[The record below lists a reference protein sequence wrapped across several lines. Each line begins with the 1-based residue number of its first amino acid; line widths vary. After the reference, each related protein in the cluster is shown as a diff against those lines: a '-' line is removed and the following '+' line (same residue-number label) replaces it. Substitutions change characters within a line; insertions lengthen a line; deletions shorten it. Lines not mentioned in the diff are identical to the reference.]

1 MTLKKEMVRGIAWS
15 IVERGGQQIISF
27 FLFIL
32 IARLIGPE
40 EYGLVMLS
48 FIYLSFVSLLQ
59 LGMADSVV
67 SMQLKDQDKLS
78 TLFWIIV
85 GCGILFSS
93 LCFFLADVAAG
104 ALNEP
109 SLEYLFKWLSIVSLL
124 LSIQAVPHMLVMQSM
139 NFKIY
144 AVRTLIA
151 TIVSGVVG
159 VYMAYNGFGAL
170 AMIFQQIVLYTIS
183 NIILWTFVDWRPHFS
198 FNIRVVRVVIMPG
211 YKMMLSNSLIF
222 MEQQLPRLFLGD
234 FLGPRKVAYF
244 SFAFRMRY
252 ALQDILITPAFVVLF
267 PALSKI
273 KNNRDEQDQI
283 LGIVFFI
290 IGFIVFPIV
299 TLATLTAPLYV
310 PLLFGDKW
318 ISAIQIL
325 QIFLILGIATP
336 FISLASVIFRVND
349 KVHVYL
355 RAQTFIVLLSLIVI
369 YFLAKLSLLAV
380 GWAIF
385 SFTIFSVP
393 FYFFFLSKWG
403 GIKLWHH
410 FSQLAVS
417 ILSTVVMAMSVLF
430 FMGDTASKT
439 STWADFITTI
449 MLGSL
454 LYLILNFFLQRKKIM
469 IILPSLKRLLQKKV
483 GSE

>member
-1 MTLKKEMVRGIAWS
+1 
-15 IVERGGQQIISF
+15 
-27 FLFIL
+27 
-32 IARLIGPE
+32 
-40 EYGLVMLS
+40 
-48 FIYLSFVSLLQ
+48 
-59 LGMADSVV
+59 
-67 SMQLKDQDKLS
+67 
-78 TLFWIIV
+78 
-85 GCGILFSS
+85 
-93 LCFFLADVAAG
+93 
-104 ALNEP
+104 
-109 SLEYLFKWLSIVSLL
+109 
-124 LSIQAVPHMLVMQSM
+124 
-139 NFKIY
+139 
-144 AVRTLIA
+144 
-151 TIVSGVVG
+151 
-159 VYMAYNGFGAL
+159 
-170 AMIFQQIVLYTIS
+170 
-183 NIILWTFVDWRPHFS
+183 
-198 FNIRVVRVVIMPG
+198 
-211 YKMMLSNSLIF
+211 
-222 MEQQLPRLFLGD
+222 
-234 FLGPRKVAYF
+234 
-244 SFAFRMRY
+244 
-252 ALQDILITPAFVVLF
+252 LF

-318 ISAIQIL
+318 ISAIPIL

-417 ILSTVVMAMSVLF
+417 IVSTVVMAMSVLF
-430 FMGDTASKT
+430 FMGDAASKT
-439 STWADFITTI
+439 STWADFITTV
-449 MLGSL
+449 MLGSM

-469 IILPSLKRLLQKKV
+469 TILPSLKRLLQKKV